1 MPKEDSSPPKDVL
14 EHQDKAAGRKTPRKI
29 QWLDENGRR
38 PSEDTFHRVL
48 DPSGEDPEA
57 FNALADA
64 LEKHRQRSAPTG
76 GPSPLSKV
84 HYYPQRPEI
93 QDTTT
98 TDAHISDYGPGSED
112 DSDRGSDSGVDT
124 SASTP
129 GRSPRS
135 SPPPLPARSMINAP
149 VYKDEEAGLPMEHD
163 LTWYAERQ
171 AERMVQALR
180 RRIRRG
186 ERVQA
191 RREEAAAAVPHDN
204 TSADVQLPM
213 EELSPFPH
221 DPMGGEDRGVLEG
234 RKENR
239 QEGRHGILST
249 LLRLREPPSSDDTSS
264 YVSSTTPSG
273 RESPAKDWYSD
284 SKGHRER
291 DRDIKQDADGR
302 FDDQVRKRSRV
313 PRPRA
318 NIPSLGMVPRP
329 AQARSG
335 AGVFGPLIA
344 ATGSLAGVASPHRAT
359 LQPNLKRPGY
369 GLSRYSA
376 ENVPSERTDPSYF
389 DRVSTFADH
398 TATPSRPQSP
408 TSAAP
413 SVREGGGDKKKAFRL
428 PNLSMES
435 LRSSRRSSG
444 YNTPTSYSAASDR
457 EPEDHHALRHR
468 RTKEAKRRKRRKDE
482 VFITKHIAQIIQRE
496 EFILKLTRAM
506 MMFGS
511 PTHRLQP
518 QIQSAARVLDINL
531 SFLYLPEVAL
541 LSFEDTAT
549 GTSYVKFIRQPSA
562 LDLGKLTDAYR
573 LYWKVIHDKLSVAD
587 ASASLDTLMLKPPL
601 YHGWQVVLIGGLC
614 STWICTVSFAGSFI
628 DAVIC
633 FPLGAILVV
642 VQMLS
647 VRNILFSHVFEITIT
662 MFSSLIAAAL
672 AASHKFCYSAVA
684 SSSVVLI
691 LPGFLVLNASL
702 ELVSRNMI
710 SGSIRICYAIVY
722 ALFLGFGFTMGAEIY
737 RIITGREIVGSED
750 YVCSTAHNPHGPW
763 YQRTPSK
770 MWAFLTVPM
779 FSLFLS
785 LKNGARWKPRELPV
799 LVSISCAGWVTNYFT
814 GTKFPGQN
822 EIPAAVGAFAVGII
836 ANIYARLFSGNAFV
850 VMITGILFQLPS
862 GLGTGGL
869 LTFASQ
875 QTSGSINSYI
885 AGFQTAGKLVTVAIG
900 LAIGLALSLVCTYPI
915 QSKKR
920 EAGIFS
926 M

>member
-1 MPKEDSSPPKDVL
+1 M
-14 EHQDKAAGRKTPRKI
+14 
-29 QWLDENGRR
+29 
-38 PSEDTFHRVL
+38 
-48 DPSGEDPEA
+48 
-57 FNALADA
+57 
-64 LEKHRQRSAPTG
+64 
-76 GPSPLSKV
+76 
-84 HYYPQRPEI
+84 
-93 QDTTT
+93 
-98 TDAHISDYGPGSED
+98 
-112 DSDRGSDSGVDT
+112 
-124 SASTP
+124 
-129 GRSPRS
+129 
-135 SPPPLPARSMINAP
+135 
-149 VYKDEEAGLPMEHD
+149 
-163 LTWYAERQ
+163 
-171 AERMVQALR
+171 
-180 RRIRRG
+180 
-186 ERVQA
+186 
-191 RREEAAAAVPHDN
+191 
-204 TSADVQLPM
+204 
-213 EELSPFPH
+213 
-221 DPMGGEDRGVLEG
+221 
-234 RKENR
+234 
-239 QEGRHGILST
+239 
-249 LLRLREPPSSDDTSS
+249 
-264 YVSSTTPSG
+264 
-273 RESPAKDWYSD
+273 
-284 SKGHRER
+284 
-291 DRDIKQDADGR
+291 
-302 FDDQVRKRSRV
+302 
-313 PRPRA
+313 
-318 NIPSLGMVPRP
+318 
-329 AQARSG
+329 
-335 AGVFGPLIA
+335 FGPLIA

-770 MWAFLTVPM
+770 MWV
-779 FSLFLS
+779 
-785 LKNGARWKPRELPV
+785 
-799 LVSISCAGWVTNYFT
+799 
-814 GTKFPGQN
+814 
-822 EIPAAVGAFAVGII
+822 
-836 ANIYARLFSGNAFV
+836 
-850 VMITGILFQLPS
+850 
-862 GLGTGGL
+862 
-869 LTFASQ
+869 
-875 QTSGSINSYI
+875 
-885 AGFQTAGKLVTVAIG
+885 
-900 LAIGLALSLVCTYPI
+900 
-915 QSKKR
+915 
-920 EAGIFS
+920 
-926 M
+926 